1 MEIKCHLGFKMSQE
15 TPTLWQPIV
24 PQSLVSFSL
33 LGHFIQPCAVCHT
46 PPPLHSHS
54 AVQPQPLSTGS
65 SLLFCPTN
73 REGEDLLAPVLLW
86 GSWMA
91 QELPPPLTNQSGYL
105 SLFLVLMG
113 VGFGGQEERRWDW
126 GPQCVWS
133 ICSYRE
139 MLGGQPASSNPS
151 YHQHGFNRFT
161 CSFILAVFYF
171 TQSLSFHYLLLILRI
186 SQCNM
191 TG

>member
-1 MEIKCHLGFKMSQE
+1 MCCVSHTHPHPTLTLCSSAAASLNWKFSSFLPNKQGRRGSSGPSIALGF
-15 TPTLWQPIV
+15 
-24 PQSLVSFSL
+24 
-33 LGHFIQPCAVCHT
+33 
-46 PPPLHSHS
+46 
-54 AVQPQPLSTGS
+54 
-65 SLLFCPTN
+65 
-73 REGEDLLAPVLLW
+73 
-86 GSWMA
+86 SWMA
-91 QELPPPLTNQSGYL
+91 QELPPPLPNQSGYL

-171 TQSLSFHYLLLILRI
+171 TQSLFFPSPIVD
-186 SQCNM
+186 
-191 TG
+191 T